1 MAERSACRRT
11 VRCHEHWLARLNV
24 NEPEHSGDRILEI
37 SEIHRQQK
45 SRLSAEM
52 PACGTGAILIITD
65 HDVRSLYLDLRR
77 NLTGYRAKHG
87 ISAEIVDIDGT
98 GVLWRK

>member
-1 MAERSACRRT
+1 
-11 VRCHEHWLARLNV
+11 
-24 NEPEHSGDRILEI
+24 
-37 SEIHRQQK
+37 
-45 SRLSAEM
+45 M

-77 NLTGYRAKHG
+77 NLTGYRAKYG

-98 GVLWRK
+98 GVL

>member
-1 MAERSACRRT
+1 M
-11 VRCHEHWLARLNV
+11 
-24 NEPEHSGDRILEI
+24 
-37 SEIHRQQK
+37 
-45 SRLSAEM
+45 
-52 PACGTGAILIITD
+52 IITD

-77 NLTGYRAKHG
+77 NLTGYGAKHG